1 MKNDLFD
8 IKTYVQKL
16 AEVISEVIRV
26 DVEVVNTKFIRI
38 AGTGRYSGNEGTNSL
53 GEVFIYKKVIETGKK
68 QVIENPGFH
77 RLCQNCPKRNSCL
90 EKFEYCTPIISE
102 GTVIGVISLICYTE
116 GQKKIII
123 SKFKEYFYFLD
134 RISEL
139 IASKSAEN
147 YYLSQRENLSAELKG
162 IINYIQDNVLVIDE
176 DGKIL
181 FFNEKLR
188 NFLDIHFNNI
198 EDINKLKVNIS
209 DYGERVNINN
219 SASFSLNIGN
229 ESRKVLGYVNDIK
242 VHGDNKSRIIIF
254 QDMKSFQKVI
264 YEHSES
270 NRTVDFNSII
280 GVSKILESLKKK
292 CMNIAA
298 GHASVLITGE
308 SGTGKE
314 LFARAI
320 HNASQRFR
328 GPFIAINC
336 GAIPDSLLES
346 ELFGYVPGAFT
357 GASKNGKIGKF
368 ELASKGTIFLD
379 EIGDMPLHL
388 QVKLLRVLQDRV
400 VIPIGSNKPVPIN
413 VRIISATNKSLE
425 NMVRSGEFREDLF
438 YRLNVIPIEIPPLRD
453 RIEDIPVLAE
463 HFLKKY
469 CSYYEINVPRISEEA
484 MNILKEYSWKGN
496 VRELE
501 NTVEYIVNVLQ
512 NSEIIEK
519 FHLPNR
525 ITEKH
530 NNYKDDELNLD
541 IIEKR
546 TIITAINKFGGSTE
560 DKKRVARALG
570 ISLATLYRKMDKYGI
585 TKNEKWVGDINQ

>member
-1 MKNDLFD
+1 MKNNLLD

-16 AEVISEVIRV
+16 AEVISEVLRV
-26 DVEVVNTKFIRI
+26 DVEVVNTQFARI
-38 AGTGRYSGNEGTNSL
+38 AGTGRYSGSKGSSTE

-77 RLCQNCPKRNSCL
+77 KLCQNCPKRNSCL
-90 EKFEYCTPIISE
+90 EKFEYCTPIISD
-102 GTVIGVISLICYTE
+102 GSVIGVISLICYTE

-123 SKFKEYFYFLD
+123 SKFKEYFDFLD

-139 IASKSAEN
+139 IASKASEA
-147 YYLSQRENLSAELKG
+147 YYLSQKENLSAELKS

-176 DGKIL
+176 EGRTL
-181 FFNEKLR
+181 FYNEKLR
-188 NFLDIHFNNI
+188 NFLERHFKSI
-198 EDINKLKVNIS
+198 DDINQLKVNIS

-219 SASFSLNIGN
+219 FTSFNLNIGS
-229 ESRKVLGYVNDIK
+229 ESRRVLGYVNDIG

-270 NRTVDFNSII
+270 NRIVDFNSII
-280 GVSKILESLKKK
+280 GVSSILEDLKEK
-292 CMNIAA
+292 CISIAA

-320 HNASQRFR
+320 HNESKRFK

-368 ELASKGTIFLD
+368 ELAGKGTIFLD

-388 QVKLLRVLQDRV
+388 QVKLLRVLQDKV
-400 VIPIGSNKPVPIN
+400 VIPIGSNKPIPIN
-413 VRIISATNKSLE
+413 VRIISATNKPLE
-425 NMVRSGEFREDLF
+425 KMVKSGEFREDLF
-438 YRLNVIPIEIPPLRD
+438 YRLNVIPIEIPPLRE
-453 RIEDIPVLAE
+453 RTEDIPVLVE

-469 CSYYEINVPRISEEA
+469 CSYYEINVPQVSDEV
-484 MNILKEYSWKGN
+484 MSILKYYSWKGN

-501 NTVEYIVNVLQ
+501 NTIEYIVNVLQ
-512 NSEIIEK
+512 NSEIIQK
-519 FHLPNR
+519 CHLPDR
-525 ITEKH
+525 IIVKED
-530 NNYKDDELNLD
+530 YDKDDELNLEM
-541 IIEKR
+541 IEKK
-546 TIITAINKFGGSTE
+546 TIVKAINKFGGNTE
-560 DKKRVARALG
+560 NKKKVARALG
-570 ISLATLYRKMDKYGI
+570 ISLATLYRKMDKYDI
-585 TKNEKWVGDINQ
+585 TKNEEWVEDKN

>member
-1 MKNDLFD
+1 MKNNLLD
-8 IKTYVQKL
+8 IKIYVQKL
-16 AEVISEVIRV
+16 AEVISEVLRV
-26 DVEVVNTKFIRI
+26 DVEVVNTQFARI
-38 AGTGRYSGNEGTNSL
+38 AGTGRYSGIKDSSTE

-77 RLCQNCPKRNSCL
+77 KLCQNCPKRNSCL

-102 GTVIGVISLICYTE
+102 GSVIGVISLICYTE

-123 SKFKEYFYFLD
+123 SKFKEYFDFLD

-139 IASKSAEN
+139 IASKASET
-147 YYLSQRENLSAELKG
+147 YYLYQKENLSAELKS

-176 DGKIL
+176 DGRTL
-181 FFNEKLR
+181 FHNEKLK
-188 NFLDIHFNNI
+188 NFLERHFKNI
-198 EDINKLKVNIS
+198 DDINQLKVNIS

-219 SASFSLNIGN
+219 FTSFNLNIGS

-270 NRTVDFNSII
+270 NRVVDFNSII
-280 GVSKILESLKKK
+280 GVSRILENLKEK
-292 CMNIAA
+292 CISIAA

-320 HNASQRFR
+320 HNESKRFK

-368 ELASKGTIFLD
+368 ELAGKGTIFLD

-400 VIPIGSNKPVPIN
+400 VIPIGSNKPIPIN
-413 VRIISATNKSLE
+413 VRIISATNKPLE
-425 NMVRSGEFREDLF
+425 KMVKSGEFREDLF
-438 YRLNVIPIEIPPLRD
+438 YRLNVIPIEIPPLRE
-453 RIEDIPVLAE
+453 RTEDIPVLVE

-469 CSYYEINVPRISEEA
+469 CSYYEINVPQVSDEA
-484 MNILKEYSWKGN
+484 MSILKNYSWKGN

-501 NTVEYIVNVLQ
+501 NTIEYIVNVLQ
-512 NSEIIEK
+512 KSEIIQK
-519 FHLPNR
+519 SHLPDR
-525 ITEKH
+525 IIVKKD
-530 NNYKDDELNLD
+530 YDKDDELNLEM
-541 IIEKR
+541 IEKR
-546 TIITAINKFGGSTE
+546 AIIKAINKFGGNTE
-560 DKKRVARALG
+560 SKKKVARALG

-585 TKNEKWVGDINQ
+585 TKNEEWVEDKN